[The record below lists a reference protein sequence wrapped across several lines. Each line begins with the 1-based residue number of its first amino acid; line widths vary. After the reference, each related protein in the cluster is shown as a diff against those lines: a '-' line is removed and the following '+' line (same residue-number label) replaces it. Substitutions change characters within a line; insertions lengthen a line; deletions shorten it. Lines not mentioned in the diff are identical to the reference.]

1 MTMPQR
7 YPRLFTPQEANAL
20 LPDLQPEVRRM
31 LAGREHILRL
41 RPDLEPMLEKA
52 IGNGHHDLT
61 PEVMEAFEQV
71 RQAVEAIQGHG
82 VLVKDVNTGLL
93 DFPSER
99 EGDVVFL
106 CWRHGEPRVEHWHEV
121 DDGYTGRQPL

>member
-1 MTMPQR
+1 MTMQDR
-7 YPRLFTPQEANAL
+7 FPRLFTPQEANAL

-31 LAGREHILRL
+31 LDGRDQIIQY
-41 RPDLEPMLEKA
+41 RPDLEPTLDKA
-52 IGNGHHDLT
+52 IGNGHNDLT

-99 EGDVVFL
+99 EGDVIFL
-106 CWRHGEPRVEHWHEV
+106 CWRHGEPRVEHWHDV
-121 DDGYTGRQPL
+121 DDGYAGRQPL

>member
-1 MTMPQR
+1 M
-7 YPRLFTPQEANAL
+7 FTPQEANAL

-31 LAGREHILRL
+31 LEGREQILEL
-41 RPDLEPMLEKA
+41 RPDLEPTLEQA
-52 IGNGHHDLT
+52 VGNGHSDLT
-61 PEVMEAFEQV
+61 PEVMDAFEQV
-71 RQAVEAIQGHG
+71 RTAVEAIQGHG

-99 EGDVVFL
+99 GGNVVFL

-121 DDGYTGRQPL
+121 DAGYSGRQPL